1 MLNKY
6 ILSFLDNGID
16 FQLYL
21 NEEIH
26 RLKKTVQNAYD
37 LEELKNDKT
46 MFEKMKKVY
55 NILET
60 CSQKPIDKEMIE
72 NVLKVQLLATEVEN

>member
-1 MLNKY
+1 MQ
-6 ILSFLDNGID
+6 G
-16 FQLYL
+16 
-21 NEEIH
+21 
-26 RLKKTVQNAYD
+26 AYD